1 MKTIIV
7 TGTPGTGKT
16 RLAKSLSIIL
26 NFTYIDVNKII
37 KDSKIY
43 TKFDQEK
50 QTFIVDVKNLNKV
63 LEKIILQS
71 KKNLIIDSHLSHY
84 LPRKYVDLCIVT
96 KCDIKIL
103 KMRLNKRKYKEEK
116 LRENL
121 DAEILDICLIEASEN
136 KHKIMIIDTSRR
148 LNIKEVK
155 ELICQRLKN

>member
-121 DAEILDICLIEASEN
+121 DAEILDICLIEALEN
-136 KHKIMIIDTSRR
+136 KHKVLIIDTSRR
-148 LNIKEVK
+148 LNIKNIK
-155 ELICQRLKN
+155 DLICQRLKN